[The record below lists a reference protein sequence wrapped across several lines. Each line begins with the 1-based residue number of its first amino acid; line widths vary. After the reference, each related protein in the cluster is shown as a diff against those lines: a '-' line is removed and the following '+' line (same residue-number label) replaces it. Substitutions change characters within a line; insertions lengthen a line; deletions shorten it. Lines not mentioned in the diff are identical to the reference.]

1 MTIYRLHQAIKE
13 RVEQAMSEAG
23 FQGLQV
29 YIRNLPP
36 LKYEGDAEKYFP
48 HCVITV
54 GDGADAQEES
64 SMTAVLVLG
73 TIDTVPEL
81 RGYEEICHLVEI
93 LRLSF
98 AENPVLDGC
107 FEVKLP
113 VNFTPAEGEG
123 DTYPHFFGAVWFDV
137 QIPSPQRDY
146 SDLI

>member
-13 RVEQAMSEAG
+13 RVEKAVSEAG

-73 TIDTVPEL
+73 TIDTAPEL

-146 SDLI
+146 SDLT